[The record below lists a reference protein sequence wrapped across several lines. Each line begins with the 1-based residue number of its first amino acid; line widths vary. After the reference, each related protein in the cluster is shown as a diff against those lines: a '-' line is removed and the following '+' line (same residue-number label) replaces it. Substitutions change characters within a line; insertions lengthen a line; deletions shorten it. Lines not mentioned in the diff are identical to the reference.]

1 MGGFRQS
8 VPDSLSGNATCWVC
22 QADLELISF
31 ADLPILVS
39 SKEVTMINRC
49 AVTIR
54 AKAPLLAWLKS
65 LPDYD
70 DLTLED
76 LNRET
81 TAYLLP
87 VFEDEIEREALLVQ
101 FYDLLF
107 EEELAGWWMA
117 KGDWPENRTLEL
129 FNLWFDVDFH
139 SVVVDLED
147 APLLDED

>member
-1 MGGFRQS
+1 M
-8 VPDSLSGNATCWVC
+8 L
-22 QADLELISF
+22 
-31 ADLPILVS
+31 
-39 SKEVTMINRC
+39 NRC

-54 AKAPLLAWLKS
+54 AKEPLLTWLNS
-65 LPDYD
+65 LPDCD

-76 LNRET
+76 VNQET

-87 VFEDEIEREALLVQ
+87 VFEDDIEKEALLAQ

-117 KGDWPENRTLEL
+117 KADWPKNRSLEL
-129 FNLWFDVDFH
+129 FTSWFEVEFH
-139 SVVVDLED
+139 SIVVDLED